1 MGKRIAKKK
10 RLRGL
15 FVLPLW
21 NDEVDI
27 LWEALYNYLH
37 SPAGGN
43 LPRERRECL
52 GGILA
57 DVQDLKK
64 ERAMGRTNVLPYLR
78 EVRA

>member
-1 MGKRIAKKK
+1 M
-10 RLRGL
+10 

-27 LWEALYNYLH
+27 LWEALYDYLH

-43 LPRERRECL
+43 LTCGRRESL
-52 GGILA
+52 NSILQ

-64 ERAMGRTNVLPYLR
+64 ERAMGRTNVLPYLKEAR
-78 EVRA
+78 T

>member
-1 MGKRIAKKK
+1 MGKRIAKKR

-15 FVLPLW
+15 FALPLW
-21 NDEVDI
+21 DDEVDI

-43 LPRERRECL
+43 LSCERRERL
-52 GGILA
+52 GSILE

-64 ERAMGRTNVLPYLR
+64 ERAMGRTNVLPYLS
-78 EVRA
+78 EAN